1 MERSL
6 RLGAFLLVLISAVA
20 LFLTYKLQIS
30 SLILIGV
37 TLIAWFYN
45 PRSSKTF
52 FWEIAS
58 LAYLLFFFVDLFR
71 ISGSLA
77 PALVHL
83 FIFIL
88 INKIFNLNAARDFY
102 HLYLLTFLS
111 MLAASSL
118 SVEIEMFYM
127 ILIYILLFV
136 WNIVSITLYQ
146 EWRREKQDGPPPFS
160 LFSPLYWM
168 FVVAMSMV
176 TFVIA
181 LGIFFVVPRMQLG
194 YFSGNRSTRL
204 EHVSGFS
211 QKVELGDIS
220 NIQDNT
226 GVAMRVHVEGVKSPT
241 VHLYW
246 RGIAFDHYD
255 GKSWSA
261 SNAGTRFLYED
272 SDNLYYNSHATEDL
286 KTLLRQEFYLQP
298 MDTRVVFGAD
308 RIVRL
313 NGLFGAVSKDLN
325 GTLTGMS
332 KPLNYTVYSRVPIV
346 NREHLRATG
355 DTEIPENIQ
364 RYYLQ
369 LPFRTAQ
376 MSRLV
381 NQIVSSQKTTV
392 DQVFAVKEYLER
404 NYKYTT
410 TDLPLDAKDP
420 VSAFLFDRKVGDCE
434 FFATSMALLLRY
446 AGIPSRVVNGF
457 LEGEYNELG
466 DFYLVRQTDAHSWV
480 EAYVGG
486 LWLPFDPSPRPIGG
500 EKRFF
505 IDFRKLFDSIS
516 YFWDRYILIY
526 SAEDQIDTVTSLRDR
541 YLEVEKKVQTISD
554 QNQGIVSRLNN
565 WFRSNHALVLLM
577 LSSALLLY
585 VAMKYLVRARKRSRV
600 SRTPIL
606 FYQEMLSILERKG
619 FVREPQITPTEFL
632 QNIQS
637 DLPENYN
644 EDIDRVT
651 NLFYR
656 ARFGNYPL
664 TPHEQNSVRSSLARL
679 EQL

>member
-6 RLGAFLLVLISAVA
+6 RLGAFLLVIISGVA

-37 TLIAWFYN
+37 TLTAWFI
-45 PRSSKTF
+45 PKQSSRTV
-52 FWEIAS
+52 FWEVAS

-71 ISGSLA
+71 VSGSLA

-88 INKIFNLNAARDFY
+88 INKIFNLHAARDYY

-127 ILIYILLFV
+127 IVIYILLFV
-136 WNIVSITLYQ
+136 WNIASITLYQ
-146 EWRREKQDGPPPFS
+146 EWRREKQETDPPFS
-160 LFSPLYWM
+160 LFSPLYWV
-168 FVVAMSMV
+168 FVLGMSVV

-194 YFSGNRSTRL
+194 YFSGNRSTQTQ
-204 EHVSGFS
+204 HVSGFS

-226 GVAMRVHVEGVKSPT
+226 GVAMRVHVDSAKLDPSI
-241 VHLYW
+241 HLYW

-272 SDNLYYNSHATEDL
+272 AENTFYNSHSTDDPRIF
-286 KTLLRQEFYLQP
+286 LRQEFYLQP

-308 RIVRL
+308 RIVRIT
-313 NGLFGAVSKDLN
+313 GSFGAISKDLS
-325 GTLTGMS
+325 GTLTGMA
-332 KPLNYTVYSRVPIV
+332 KPLNYTVFSSVPIV
-346 NREHLRATG
+346 NRVMLRATASA
-355 DTEIPENIQ
+355 EIPENIQ

-376 MSRLV
+376 MSQLV
-381 NQIVSSQKTTV
+381 NQIVSPQKTRI

-410 TDLPLDAKDP
+410 TNLPLDARDP

-446 AGIPSRVVNGF
+446 AGIPARVVNGF

-486 LWLPFDPSPRPIGG
+486 SWLPFDPSPRPIGT

-526 SAEDQIDTVTSLRDR
+526 SAEDQINTVTSLRDQ

-554 QNQGIVSRLNN
+554 QHYGLLNLRE
-565 WFRSNHALVLLM
+565 WWRAYQRAILLVASSVLLIYI
-577 LSSALLLY
+577 SIRY
-585 VAMKYLVRARKRSRV
+585 FVRSRRRSRV
-600 SRTPIL
+600 SRTPVL
-606 FYQEMLSILERKG
+606 FYQEMLSILESKG

-637 DLPENYN
+637 DLPEKYS
-644 EDIDRVT
+644 EDIDRLT
-651 NLFYR
+651 QLFYR

-664 TPHEQNSVRSSLARL
+664 TAFEENSVRSSLARL